1 VRGIT
6 VGEIGAPPRLDDLPE
21 PTPGQDE
28 TLVEIEAAAVGHLD
42 LTVAAGEFPFR
53 PPAPYVPG
61 TDGAGRVL
69 ASGSFE
75 TGTRVWIRGG
85 GVGLLRNGCWAER
98 VVVPDSSVHLLT
110 EDIRPALAATFF
122 VPAST
127 AHLAVHGV
135 GRLSR
140 SERVA
145 VRGAVGAVGG
155 LAVQIALAAGAG
167 EVIAIVRD
175 AAQVARVPTG
185 ASARVAPTSTEL
197 AQLAGAGFDLVIE
210 TVGGPDLIALLT
222 ALRPGGRMVL
232 VGYVGGVVAEL
243 PLTLLIGQ
251 DVQLLPVNGLRHE
264 PRMFAAVAP
273 GLLRDLARGQLDLPV
288 RTHPFTALDRALED
302 VRSGG
307 GGRVAL
313 LAGDTRG
320 GGER

>member
-1 VRGIT
+1 MRGIT
-6 VGEIGAPPRLDDLPE
+6 VGEIGAPPLLDDLPE

-42 LTVAAGEFPFR
+42 LTVASGEFPFR

-98 VVVPDSSVHLLT
+98 VVVPDSSVHPLT

-210 TVGGPDLIALLT
+210 TVGGPDLVALLP

-264 PRMFAAVAP
+264 PRTFAAVAP